1 MGGSMV
7 KSTQKYVFHFYL
19 CKDQSKI
26 ICTSNFYLVKKLT
39 IAINKLWYV
48 EINNITFNDWY
59 EYILW
64 IYDNGIEKSFI

>member
-1 MGGSMV
+1 M
-7 KSTQKYVFHFYL
+7 
-19 CKDQSKI
+19 
-26 ICTSNFYLVKKLT
+26 T

-64 IYDNGIEKSFI
+64 IYDNGIEESFI